1 MTLMIDPYH
10 TWNALKRPA
19 QCAEQQESPSNIIK
33 YYCGCHEF
41 QSSRFE
47 QEIRDSLLQWTL
59 RPAASESL
67 PVPSGRGI
75 LFGKIQLLRS
85 GYLPPTLPNI
95 APATKKDA
103 DDWSS
108 SQLKRPECAEH
119 QSSAVRG
126 SLLLVSTLLFST
138 LLFSSLLYSS
148 LLFSLFSTLLFSTVL
163 FSNSSLLLSSPL
175 YYSLFSTILYSS
187 LLYSTLLYYSLSC
200 LKLHNS
206 EVCHPNFL
214 WLQLS
219 LRSPQKTSFTIPTPY
234 KHFEK
239 KKKKQL
245 LSFMKFLCQL
255 PNSCSSKPFSSIH
268 QISLMTPRLT
278 ADPGSWSRNRLST
291 SCNASNQEDGVGTS
305 VLKHPVRPTAW
316 GKTQPPNCQKSKHE
330 FLLLNPSQIT
340 CRKYFFPWLLIKGC
354 ISNTL
359 FWGERRW

>member
-1 MTLMIDPYH
+1 MRGATGVTLQHHQILLRLPRISEFKI
-10 TWNALKRPA
+10 WARNPWLALAMDASTSCFGELTCPIWARHFVWKNTTFALRL
-19 QCAEQQESPSNIIK
+19 SPSNITK
-33 YYCGCHEF
+33 YCACHQKGRWWLIVVTAETSRMRGASV
-41 QSSRFE
+41 QYSARISSTG
-47 QEIRDSLLQWTL
+47 L
-59 RPAASESL
+59 
-67 PVPSGRGI
+67 
-75 LFGKIQLLRS
+75 
-85 GYLPPTLPNI
+85 Y
-95 APATKKDA
+95 
-103 DDWSS
+103 
-108 SQLKRPECAEH
+108 
-119 QSSAVRG
+119 
-126 SLLLVSTLLFST
+126 ST
-138 LLFSSLLYSS
+138 LLYSS
-148 LLFSLFSTLLFSTVL
+148 LLFSTLLFSTVL
-163 FSNSSLLLSSPL
+163 FS
-175 YYSLFSTILYSS
+175 
-187 LLYSTLLYYSLSC
+187 TLLYYSLLLSTTLYSLLLSTQVYSTLLYNSLSR
-200 LKLHNS
+200 LKLRNS

-234 KHFEK
+234 KHME
-239 KKKKQL
+239 KKQL

-268 QISLMTPRLT
+268 QISLTTPRLT

-291 SCNASNQEDGVGTS
+291 SCNASNQEDGVSTS